1 MKHRTLPFIAGIL
14 IAAVFAEAALHLFPV
29 STGYDFGAVDSEDPI
44 AHGGR
49 YFHYTYSRD
58 WNFHLENSGTLNN
71 RGFRASYD
79 YFPDPRALAV
89 IGNSYI
95 QADAIDPRDTM
106 TERLGILIGRPA
118 FAVGMDGASLA
129 DYLPAARW
137 ASDTF
142 GARSLLVLLTTGDLS
157 HSCMAKP
164 GKHSLEL
171 DNGTIALS
179 LSPRDAPSRFKRW
192 LNRSKLFRYTF
203 DNLRA
208 GATWTKGW
216 RRNDD
221 SPGDPNAD
229 TSTVGCGDSAF
240 ESAATQFLLS
250 SFHDLE
256 TSHQARVTFVLAPG
270 YRREQ
275 HIAAG
280 DIRDIDGFAAQAA
293 SAGFAVVHLESAFVD
308 ALRSGVRLD
317 FLPIDGHW
325 SAAAN
330 AIAARVVA
338 PALSDRHQ

>member
-1 MKHRTLPFIAGIL
+1 MKTRTLPFSAGL
-14 IAAVFAEAALHLFPV
+14 VIAALFADAALHLFPV
-29 STGYDFGAVDSEDPI
+29 STGYDFGAVDAADPVVR
-44 AHGGR
+44 GGP

-71 RGFRASYD
+71 YGFRASYD
-79 YFPDPRALAV
+79 YFPDPRSLVV

-95 QADAIDPRDTM
+95 QADAIDPKDTM
-106 TERLGILIGRPA
+106 TERLRALIARPA
-118 FAVGMDGASLA
+118 YAVGMDGASLA

-142 GARSLLVLLTTGDLS
+142 GARSVLVLLTTGDLS

-164 GKHSLEL
+164 GKYWLESG
-171 DNGTIALS
+171 NGTVTLS
-179 LSPRDAPSRFKRW
+179 LSPRDAPSRFKHF
-192 LNRSKLFRYTF
+192 LNGSKLFRYVF

-221 SPGDPNAD
+221 APSDPNAE
-229 TSTVGCGDSAF
+229 TSTAGCGDPAF
-240 ESAATQFLLS
+240 KSAATQFLLT

-256 TSHQARVTFVLAPG
+256 TSRQARVTFVLAPG

-280 DIRDIDGFAAQAA
+280 DIRDIDEFAAQAA
-293 SAGFAVVHLESAFVD
+293 HAGFTVVHLEAAFAD
-308 ALRSGVRLD
+308 ALLSGVRLD

-338 PALSDRHQ
+338 GAISNLPP